1 MNIVKAEEYA
11 KTLPIGKLKEY
22 ADGLNPSMIP
32 QWLATGV
39 MEAKTKQAELVD
51 QMEAANSGEQPTIK
65 DKVEQKAGLMALQQA
80 QMQQAQGAQQ
90 MPPMGGPVP
99 EGAPQ
104 PTPQPQPGEAM
115 PDETFMAAGGGLAR
129 LPSHLRFDGGGIVAF
144 AGPGGSA
151 VKAGPE
157 FLKFLQQMGIDYI
170 EYSKMAPAI
179 QDNIK
184 EAFQETGGARATPQ
198 ATAQAAQTVQGN
210 ANPKAFAAGQ
220 AMRPGVAATKN
231 AVVPRLGG
239 AAGAG
244 AAGIVGLMDINDA
257 KGFYDDPNVP
267 TSTKIKQFS
276 RTAANTAL
284 PTVGG
289 IVGSGVAPVAGTI
302 GGTALGAGAAALYN
316 KFLDQFGGDELAAWK
331 ATQAA
336 QAGTQ
341 QSDMQSENA
350 RLAAKAPSA
359 GTPMGNEGRRT
370 GPIAEGVNP
379 NANPNLVP
387 ANLRSQVKPQ
397 PRPQGGLPNLQQ
409 EPAAPAAAAPT
420 GPMPGSAEAM
430 ALEAVK
436 DKEKPMTL
444 EEAIA
449 QRRQAEAAFGLDKP
463 AGLAKLARADEMD
476 AAYKA
481 AQPDG
486 LDNLIRTFSRAGQ
499 FKGLSGTGSAYTA
512 TQDENRARQ
521 MAHLEKMNTLRGGV
535 EDTQRA
541 ESTAGMTGATAT
553 LDKSK
558 QQAADLN
565 KERMNSL
572 AQMAGKESQ
581 ERSSKYSADSSAK
594 ASKYTADMHYRA
606 AMAQAANADKRADAA
621 EKRAIIDSFKLR
633 INSINAELVPL
644 EKNPFLKENK
654 AAIERLQAEKA
665 GLNKALDEHSG
676 ISKMTGAPGAGS
688 PGGNTRIRFD
698 ASGNQIK

>member
-1 MNIVKAEEYA
+1 MNFIKAEEYA
-11 KTLPIGKLKEY
+11 KTLPIGMLKEY
-22 ADGLNPSMIP
+22 ADGKDPEMIP
-32 QWLATGV
+32 QWVATGV
-39 MEAKTKQAELVD
+39 MQSKERQAQLVD
-51 QMEAANSGEQPTIK
+51 NLQAAKAGNSPTIK
-65 DKVEQKAGLMALQQA
+65 DKVEQKAGLLALQQA

-90 MPPMGGPVP
+90 MPPMAAPVP
-99 EGAPQ
+99 AGAPQ

-115 PDETFMAAGGGLAR
+115 PDETFMAARGGLAQ
-129 LPSHLRFDGGGIVAF
+129 LPSHLHFDGGGIVAF
-144 AGPGGSA
+144 AGPEGSA
-151 VKAGPE
+151 VKAGPD
-157 FLKFLQQMGIDYI
+157 FIRFLQQMGLDYI

-179 QDNIK
+179 QSEIK
-184 EAFQETGGARATPQ
+184 DAFREVGTRAPQ
-198 ATAQAAQTVQGN
+198 AAAQAAQTAPAAAAAAQNQGAMYNAARTAGKYGTKAVKGMGLPGILASGVENFGDYKLKSDDNIDTSASGTYNDLKQGN
-210 ANPKAFAAGQ
+210 IG
-220 AMRPGVAATKN
+220 RATKGLGMGLGELVADAGS
-231 AVVPRLGG
+231 AV
-239 AAGAG
+239 
-244 AAGIVGLMDINDA
+244 
-257 KGFYDDPNVP
+257 
-267 TSTKIKQFS
+267 
-276 RTAANTAL
+276 ANTADYVV
-284 PTVGG
+284 PGK
-289 IVGSGVAPVAGTI
+289 APVSSAYDKLLRSTGLFKDKPEE
-302 GGTALGAGAAALYN
+302 A
-316 KFLDQFGGDELAAWK
+316 E
-331 ATQAA
+331 AA
-336 QAGTQ
+336 QQG
-341 QSDMQSENA
+341 DMQAENA

-359 GTPMGNEGRRT
+359 GTPLGTEGRRT

-387 ANLRSQVKPQ
+387 APLRSQLKPQ

-409 EPAAPAAAAPT
+409 GPAAPPAAAAPT

-486 LDNLIRTFSRAGQ
+486 IDNMIRTLGRAGQ

-558 QQAADLN
+558 QQAAELN

-581 ERSSKYSADSSAK
+581 ERSSKYSSDSSAN
-594 ASKYTADMHYRA
+594 ASKYTADMHYKA
-606 AMAQAANADKRADAA
+606 AMAQAAMADRRAGMS
-621 EKRAIIDSFKLR
+621 EKRAVLDAFKVRIAAIDR
-633 INSINAELVPL
+633 ELVPL
-644 EKNPFLKENK
+644 EKSLMPKDK
-654 AAIERLQAEKA
+654 ALAEGYRAEKA
-665 GLNKALDEHSG
+665 GLTKALDEASG
-676 ISKMTGAPGAGS
+676 ISKMTGTPGAGS
-688 PGGNTRIRFD
+688 PGGSKPGWGQ
-698 ASGNQIK
+698 AQVIKQ

>member
-22 ADGLNPSMIP
+22 ADGLNPNMIP

-80 QMQQAQGAQQ
+80 QQAQGAQQ

-115 PDETFMAAGGGLAR
+115 PPETFMAARGGLAQ
-129 LPSHLRFDGGGIVAF
+129 LPSHLHFDGGGIVAF

-184 EAFQETGGARATPQ
+184 EAFREVGTRAPQ
-198 ATAQAAQTVQGN
+198 AAAQAAQAAPAAAAAAQNQGAMYN
-210 ANPKAFAAGQ
+210 AARTAGKYGTKAVKG
-220 AMRPGVAATKN
+220 MGLPGILASGVENFGDYK
-231 AVVPRLGG
+231 LKSDD
-239 AAGAG
+239 
-244 AAGIVGLMDINDA
+244 DIDTSASGTFNDLKRGNIGRAA
-257 KGFYDDPNVP
+257 KGLGMGLGELVADAGSAV
-267 TSTKIKQFS
+267 
-276 RTAANTAL
+276 ANTADYVV
-284 PTVGG
+284 PGK
-289 IVGSGVAPVAGTI
+289 APVSSAYDKLLRSTGLFKDKPE
-302 GGTALGAGAAALYN
+302 GE
-316 KFLDQFGGDELAAWK
+316 DVQ
-331 ATQAA
+331 QANMA
-336 QAGTQ
+336 
-341 QSDMQSENA
+341 SENA

-359 GTPMGNEGRRT
+359 GTPIGNEGRRT

-387 ANLRSQVKPQ
+387 ANVRPQVKPQ

-409 EPAAPAAAAPT
+409 GPAAPPAAAAPT

-449 QRRQAEAAFGLDKP
+449 QRRQAESAFGLDKP

-481 AQPDG
+481 AQPDS
-486 LDNLIRTFSRAGQ
+486 LDNLIRTFGRAGQ

-581 ERSSKYSADSSAK
+581 ERSSKYSADSSAN
-594 ASKYTADMHYRA
+594 ASKYTADMHYKS
-606 AMAQAANADKRADAA
+606 AMAQAAMADRRAGAA
-621 EKRAIIDSFKLR
+621 EKRAVIDSFKLR

-654 AAIERLQAEKA
+654 AAIQRLQAEKE

-676 ISKMTGAPGAGS
+676 ISKMTGAPGAVS

>member
-22 ADGLNPSMIP
+22 ADGLNPGMIP

-51 QMEAANSGEQPTIK
+51 QIQAANSGAQPTIK

-80 QMQQAQGAQQ
+80 QMQQTQGAQQ

-99 EGAPQ
+99 AGAPQ

-115 PDETFMAAGGGLAR
+115 PPETFMAARGGLAQ
-129 LPSHLRFDGGGIVAF
+129 LPSHLHFDGGGIVAF

-157 FLKFLQQMGIDYI
+157 FIRFLRQMGIDYI
-170 EYSKMAPAI
+170 EYSKMSPAI

-184 EAFQETGGARATPQ
+184 EAFQETGGARPAAAAPAAQ
-198 ATAQAAQTVQGN
+198 SAQAAQAATANRMYAPVKTAAQYGTKAVKSLGLPGALASAVENFGDYKLKSDDNIDTSASGTYNDLKQGN
-210 ANPKAFAAGQ
+210 IGRA
-220 AMRPGVAATKN
+220 
-231 AVVPRLGG
+231 
-239 AAGAG
+239 
-244 AAGIVGLMDINDA
+244 A
-257 KGFYDDPNVP
+257 KGLGMGLGELVADAGSAV
-267 TSTKIKQFS
+267 
-276 RTAANTAL
+276 ANTADYVV
-284 PTVGG
+284 PGK
-289 IVGSGVAPVAGTI
+289 APVSSAYDKLLRSTG
-302 GGTALGAGAAALYN
+302 LFKDKPEAA
-316 KFLDQFGGDELAAWK
+316 E
-331 ATQAA
+331 AA
-336 QAGTQ
+336 QQG
-341 QSDMQSENA
+341 DMQAENA

-359 GTPMGNEGRRT
+359 GTPIGTEGRRT

-387 ANLRSQVKPQ
+387 APLRSQLKPQ
-397 PRPQGGLPNLQQ
+397 PRPQSGLPNLQQ
-409 EPAAPAAAAPT
+409 GPAAPPAAAAPT

-486 LDNLIRTFSRAGQ
+486 IDNMIRTLGRAGQ

-581 ERSSKYSADSSAK
+581 ERSSKYTADSSAN
-594 ASKYTADMHYRA
+594 ASRYTADMHYRA
-606 AMAQAANADKRADAA
+606 AMAQAAMADRRAGMS
-621 EKRAIIDSFKLR
+621 EKRAVLDAFKIRIAAIDR
-633 INSINAELVPL
+633 ELVPL
-644 EKNPFLKENK
+644 EKSQMPKDK
-654 AAIERLQAEKA
+654 ALAEGYRAEKA
-665 GLNKALDEHSG
+665 GLTKALDEASG
-676 ISKMTGAPGAGS
+676 ISKITGAPGAGS